1 MALPHGAACG
11 SKVTLP
17 GATHGSPSLAFLSPF
32 LPDPQILCAH
42 PAWCC
47 RVLADLLDT
56 LAVTT
61 LAGLMFP
68 QPFNEATCVYIAACI
83 VVGLQQLHTQG
94 VVYRALCAD
103 TLVVTADGRMQL
115 VDLR

>member
-1 MALPHGAACG
+1 M
-11 SKVTLP
+11 
-17 GATHGSPSLAFLSPF
+17 LAE
-32 LPDPQILCAH
+32 
-42 PAWCC
+42 
-47 RVLADLLDT
+47 LLDT

-83 VVGLQQLHTQG
+83 VVGLQQLHAQG

-115 VDLR
+115 VDLRCS